1 MFVPLS
7 LFSYLFNDYSDEIV
21 QALIAVMHLTT
32 IIACVCHVRSEPEND
47 WEMKTRRRWWVIISL
62 HLLARRQDTQKP
74 RSHAN
79 D

>member
-7 LFSYLFNDYSDEIV
+7 LSSYLFNDYSDDIV
-21 QALIAVMHLTT
+21 QAPIAPMHLST
-32 IIACVCHVRSEPEND
+32 ITACVCHVRWEPENAG
-47 WEMKTRRRWWVIISL
+47 EMKTRHRWRVIISL

-74 RSHAN
+74 RSRAN